1 MVVIIRYVIP
11 PRKRAIVLHA
21 QVGINNPEVRIRTS
35 IVDAKH
41 VVYSTADADRSA
53 GLRANQLVR
62 SNATRGWEKKKLVK
76 LARWLISKL
85 LRLRSFFF
93 KNKD

>member
-21 QVGINNPEVRIRTS
+21 QVGVNNPEVRTS

-62 SNATRGWEKKKLVK
+62 LNTTTLWITLPTEG
-76 LARWLISKL
+76 I
-85 LRLRSFFF
+85 
-93 KNKD
+93 